1 MIKTNNEGS
10 FLLLQIYIEND
21 RICVPV
27 TVERG
32 PPEGKATCAKI
43 SCEKVAN
50 LA

>member
-1 MIKTNNEGS
+1 MFPSGFS
-10 FLLLQIYIEND
+10 PLQIYIEND

-27 TVERG
+27 TVLRG
-32 PPEGKATCAKI
+32 LPEGKATCPKI